1 MAFEQFPYSNFHDL
15 NLDWILKEVKK
26 AMEGYAEL
34 STKIDGFEVTLQGA
48 LDYINNYF
56 KNLDVQDEIDNKLQE
71 MADSGELA
79 NIISRFFKAPF
90 VYASYEAAVK
100 DDLNVNSFF
109 IIRRYALENFS
120 SSGAIF
126 FVAQS
131 PTTTTIPYN
140 NKYAECITPLITPE
154 TLGASAKGSTNADD
168 IIKLCIEYSK
178 KGYTIIV
185 DGTYKLQN
193 SYIVND
199 NFVIRNP
206 TYINSTNRLIQYNKL
221 NISFSGSQT
230 MLNGVIYNNE
240 IKTGGSFQGS
250 CYNSTTKRIIMAQTY
265 DDNSATL
272 FEWAPDMSRVIAA
285 HTGLNLYHANDMCFD
300 PVANC
305 YYVAPLEEAAGY
317 SNILKVDSTFSNVT
331 TVTIPQISD
340 QVNQT
345 VSNISYDSINDLF
358 YIRCGWDLLILDRNW
373 STVYRNRH
381 INIYNDGTTPTFLNP
396 LNSTNAMQG
405 SECIN
410 GVYIQASYSL
420 SGNNNPKWQTLLASV
435 NPISGNLMD
444 TWQFNEP
451 NHLECE
457 SLVYTGSYFYI
468 FSHYDSYIGYYRL
481 QITDNSSIS
490 TTPATDTQSIYVNEN
505 AGVNAGDGLSKDKPM
520 ISLQDAINTYS
531 SQSCN
536 IYIMSNIT
544 QNININNIRN
554 SLFIQSLSSNTLY
567 SLSGSISI
575 NNSYGIYFSN
585 CLIKAAVSTLRSIVY
600 FSSNV
605 TFSSIASGN
614 ASNNTDGSIIFYN
627 GVTFNNCNVA
637 IRASTGAFCRCW
649 NCAGSGNNTGYYAQY
664 GGFIISANNAMSATT
679 LYNNTNGSTII
690 ANNAFVE

>member
-15 NLDWILKEVKK
+15 NLDWVLQKVKE
-26 AMEGYAEL
+26 AMQGYAEL
-34 STKIDGFEVTLQGA
+34 STKVDGFEVTLQGA

-56 KNLDVQDEIDNKLQE
+56 KNLDVQDEIDKKLQE

-79 NIISRFFKAPF
+79 NIVSQFLKAPF
-90 VYASYEAAVK
+90 VYSSYASAVQDNLK
-100 DDLNVNSFF
+100 VNSIF

-120 SSGAIF
+120 SSGMIF
-126 FVAQS
+126 FIVKD
-131 PTTTTIPYN
+131 PTSTTIPYN
-140 NKYAECITPLITPE
+140 DKYAECITPIITPE
-154 TLGASAKGSTNADD
+154 SLGASTRGTTNADN
-168 IIKLCIEYSK
+168 IIKICIEYSL

-185 DGTYKLQN
+185 DGTYKLNN

-199 NFVIRNP
+199 NFVIKNP
-206 TYINSTNRLIQYNKL
+206 KYINPTNRLIQYNKL

-230 MLNGVIYNNE
+230 MINGIKYSNE
-240 IKTGGSFQGS
+240 IKTGASFQGS
-250 CYNSTTKRIIMAQTY
+250 CYNSNTKRIIMALTNN
-265 DDNSATL
+265 DNSATL
-272 FEWAPDMSRVIAA
+272 LEWAPDMSRVIAS
-285 HTGLNLYHANDMCFD
+285 HTGLNLYHANDICFD

-305 YYVAPLEEAAGY
+305 YYVAPLEIAAGY

-373 STVYRNRH
+373 NTVYRNRH

-410 GVYIQASYSL
+410 GVYIQSAYSV
-420 SGNNNPKWQTLLASV
+420 SGNSNPRWQTLLASI
-435 NPISGNLMD
+435 NPVSGNLLD
-444 TWQFNEP
+444 TWQFNES

-457 SLVYTGSYFYI
+457 SLVYTGTYFYI
-468 FSHYDSYIGYYRL
+468 FSHYDTYIGFYRL
-481 QITDNSSIS
+481 QITDNSSIIATPS
-490 TTPATDTQSIYVNEN
+490 TDNQSIYINEN
-505 AGVNAGDGLSKDKPM
+505 AGNNAGDGLSQNKPM
-520 ISLQDAINTYS
+520 LSLQDAINTYGN
-531 SQSCN
+531 QSCN
-536 IYIMSNIT
+536 IYLMSNIS
-544 QNININNIRN
+544 QNITINNIRN
-554 SLFIQSLSSNTLY
+554 SLFIQSLTSDTLY
-567 SLSGSISI
+567 SISGTISI

-585 CLIKAAVSTLRSIVY
+585 CLIQASVSTTRSIVY
-600 FSSNV
+600 FSNNI
-605 TFSSIASGN
+605 TFSDISGN

-627 GVTFNNCNVA
+627 GVTFNNCTTA

-649 NCAGSGNNTGYYAQY
+649 NCAGSGNTTGYYSQY

-679 LYNNTNGSTII
+679 LYNKTNGSTII